1 MSPAQPDPLSPPP
14 DRGGDRHGANTTQN
28 FSASRAATTAA
39 GTASPEPG
47 GTHNA
52 LAPLDLSGLNRYDES
67 VGSPAPPYD
76 PLRLCVFTT
85 VALIACMLG
94 PIAVLGFALIAI
106 AGYARARR
114 QGLLRSKC
122 KLGDTRLVL
131 AYLTVLAVLAAVATP
146 FWVMF
151 WIGRIG

>member
-1 MSPAQPDPLSPPP
+1 MAV
-14 DRGGDRHGANTTQN
+14 GGD
-28 FSASRAATTAA
+28 
-39 GTASPEPG
+39 EPG
-47 GTHNA
+47 E
-52 LAPLDLSGLNRYDES
+52 LDLSGLNRYDET
-67 VGSPAPPYD
+67 VGSPAAPFD

-85 VALIACMLG
+85 VALIACLLG

-131 AYLTVLAVLAAVATP
+131 AYLSVLAVLAAVATP

-151 WIGRIG
+151 WIGRL

>member
-1 MSPAQPDPLSPPP
+1 MSVAPPDPS
-14 DRGGDRHGANTTQN
+14 
-28 FSASRAATTAA
+28 SASPGEGAA
-39 GTASPEPG
+39 GRSASDAPG
-47 GTHNA
+47 E
-52 LAPLDLSGLNRYDES
+52 LDLSGLNRYDET
-67 VGSPAPPYD
+67 VGSAAPPFD

-85 VALIACMLG
+85 VALIACLLG

-131 AYLTVLAVLAAVATP
+131 AYLGVLAVLAAVATP
-146 FWVMF
+146 FWAMF
-151 WIGRIG
+151 WIGRL

>member
-1 MSPAQPDPLSPPP
+1 MAADRTDPP
-14 DRGGDRHGANTTQN
+14 GQNTTQEN
-28 FSASRAATTAA
+28 PAADAVSAADVAESPASCTTGRDDGGHEHRA
-39 GTASPEPG
+39 P
-47 GTHNA
+47 
-52 LAPLDLSGLNRYDES
+52 APADLDLSGLNRFDET
-67 VGSPAPPYD
+67 VGSASAPFD

-85 VALIACMLG
+85 VALIACVLG

-131 AYLTVLAVLAAVATP
+131 AYLSVLAVLAAVATP

-151 WIGRIG
+151 WIGRL

>member
-1 MSPAQPDPLSPPP
+1 MSSARPDPSP
-14 DRGGDRHGANTTQN
+14 
-28 FSASRAATTAA
+28 FSAGEGAT
-39 GTASPEPG
+39 GVPPE
-47 GTHNA
+47 
-52 LAPLDLSGLNRYDES
+52 LDLSGLNRFDES
-67 VGSPAPPYD
+67 VGSAAPPFD

-85 VALIACMLG
+85 VALIACLLG
-94 PIAVLGFALIAI
+94 PIAVLGFAVIAI

-131 AYLTVLAVLAAVATP
+131 AYLTALAVLAAVATP

-151 WIGRIG
+151 WIGRF